1 MKCFL
6 MSKPSKRGYK
16 RSMFDKWQDIDI
28 FEIAKQRLADQVRVI
43 KSNEW
48 LSKVKMEEIKKKI
61 EKWKSIAI

>member
-6 MSKPSKRGYK
+6 MSKPTKRGYK

-48 LSKVKMEEIKKKI
+48 LSKVKMEEIKKK
-61 EKWKSIAI
+61 

>member
-1 MKCFL
+1 

-16 RSMFDKWQDIDI
+16 RSIFDKWQDIDI

-48 LSKVKMEEIKKKI
+48 LSKVKMEEIKKK
-61 EKWKSIAI
+61 